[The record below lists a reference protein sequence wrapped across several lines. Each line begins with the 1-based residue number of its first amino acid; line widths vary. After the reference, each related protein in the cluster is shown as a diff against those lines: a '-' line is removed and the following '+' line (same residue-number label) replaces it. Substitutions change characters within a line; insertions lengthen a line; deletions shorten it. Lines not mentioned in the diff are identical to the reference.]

1 MPRGLFNENANEPCA
16 RRSPIKNISVWNGF
30 HRWLCGGKERRGDSS
45 DLFKVF
51 LFAVGSRADS
61 LLVTNGIQLIQTNYD
76 NAESGASMENRKT
89 IVARRFANARNA
101 IIYLLGLYSVGNCS
115 REQLFSNERKKWHD
129 IGARTCVYAVFR
141 ELLALF
147 NVSLSRE

>member
-1 MPRGLFNENANEPCA
+1 MDFTKAVGFVAG
-16 RRSPIKNISVWNGF
+16 RSGEEILPIFS
-30 HRWLCGGKERRGDSS
+30 E
-45 DLFKVF
+45 VF

-115 REQLFSNERKKWHD
+115 REQPFSNERKKWHD
-129 IGARTCVYAVFR
+129 IGARTRVYAVFR